1 MAELR
6 WECFCLSAGKACALT
21 TGQHCFP
28 AHNPDLKPKGSSTLN
43 KRAPYSLHS
52 GYSLTT
58 PLAVHSQCRP
68 FALPK
73 MLQALL
79 KGILLQEDF
88 LTLSRPQ
95 SRMNTS
101 LLHSLNDSVDVSITK
116 TSPPLCIC
124 SSQPSGFQDSR
135 GTVPILLI
143 SICPGPSTVLDT
155 WMNGQVN

>member
-6 WECFCLSAGKACALT
+6 WECFFLSAGKACALT
-21 TGQHCFP
+21 TGRHCLP
-28 AHNPDLKPKGSSTLN
+28 AHNPDLTQRLFHPQQ
-43 KRAPYSLHS
+43 RAPYSLHS

-58 PLAVHSQCRP
+58 PLAVHSQCRHSSAP

-79 KGILLQEDF
+79 KGTLLQEDF

-116 TSPPLCIC
+116 TVPTTVYMFISAFWL
-124 SSQPSGFQDSR
+124 SRFQ
-135 GTVPILLI
+135 GY
-143 SICPGPSTVLDT
+143 CPYLAHFCLPRT
-155 WMNGQVN
+155 